1 MKLITMTNISLD
13 GVMQGLGDADE
24 DRRGGFTRG
33 GWAAPLFDEAAA
45 AALGRIYGR
54 ADAFLFGRW
63 TYEVFAGSWGAIKE
77 IPPDN
82 PIAAALNTRPK
93 YVASNTLTD
102 PKWANTT
109 VLLGDIAAAVRD
121 LKAKPGGELQVHGGT
136 KFIRWLLDN
145 DLVDEINLFTY
156 PLILGQG
163 TRLFP
168 ETGQDKALELVESR
182 STPSG
187 IIIQVYRPS
196 GRPQYRTATMESTR
210 TDAR

>member
-1 MKLITMTNISLD
+1 MKLITMTNMSLD

-33 GWAAPLFDEAAA
+33 GWAAPLFDEEAG
-45 AALGRIYGR
+45 AALGQIYAR

-63 TYEVFAGSWGAIKE
+63 TYEVFAGSWGAVKE

-82 PIAAALNTRPK
+82 PVALALNTRPK
-93 YVASNTLTD
+93 FVVSNTLTD
-102 PKWANTT
+102 PKWADTT
-109 VLLGDIAAAVRD
+109 VLSGDVAAAVRE
-121 LKAKPGGELQVHGGT
+121 LKARPGGELQVHGGT
-136 KFIRWLLDN
+136 KLIRWLLDN

-168 ETGQDKALELVESR
+168 ETGPDLRLELLQSR
-182 STPSG
+182 LTPSG
-187 IIIQVYRPS
+187 IIIQAYRPK
-196 GRPQYRTATMESTR
+196 GRPDYRTATIDSTKS
-210 TDAR
+210 T

>member
-1 MKLITMTNISLD
+1 MKLTTMTNMSLD
-13 GVMQGLGDADE
+13 GVMQGLGDPDE

-33 GWAAPLFDEAAA
+33 GWAGQLFDKEAAA
-45 AALGRIYGR
+45 GLGQIYAR
-54 ADAFLFGRW
+54 AEAFLFGRW

-82 PIAAALNTRPK
+82 PIALALNTKPK
-93 YVASNTLTD
+93 YVVSNTLKD
-102 PKWANTT
+102 PKWAQTT
-109 VLLGDIAAAVRD
+109 VLSGDIAAAVRD
-121 LKAKPGGELQVHGGT
+121 LKNRPDGELQVHGGT
-136 KFIRWLLDN
+136 KLIRWLLDN

-168 ETGQDKALELVESR
+168 ETGPDKALKLIESR

-187 IIIQVYRPS
+187 VIIQVYRPN
-196 GRPQYRTATMESTR
+196 GRLQYQTATMESTR
-210 TDAR
+210 TGAR